1 MDINLEPLPSEF
13 IVDDDGESKLLNFN
27 KDGSLRLIPTGMFKC
42 LKCGAEVKFADREE
56 LEIGYCTACERT
68 SRFKEV
74 TPFPLPGEIFV
85 QNPRPIL
92 LELDFNVFADMMS
105 FVKDYLVYGNEG
117 EYPIYCL
124 GIISTWKPHWFA
136 STPYFQFIGPIES
149 GKTLALEIIKL
160 LSYRGLLGPAVT
172 PAALPRLIEKY
183 RTNLLLDQ
191 AEIKLNNKT
200 EMGQLLQAIFL
211 SGYRRGQY
219 YVTADPNDPSNVII
233 KDIYGFKALAS
244 ERLFSTALTS
254 RSVIF
259 NMKEA
264 TPKKNLYE
272 YTKQEFKYL
281 TKEAFE
287 RIQNIRAQ
295 LLWYHFMVKRPNPVD
310 NPLTGRIGEIF
321 HPMITVASS
330 LGLDTEEIV
339 GFAKEKKKEFLEEMS
354 GTETATIL
362 AYIQRKEYGIDEV
375 KSVKLKEMATDLNL
389 RTQYVGYALQNLS
402 VKRKRSRDGMYID
415 MTEQKTLNHLSF
427 LYKKFGISLPS
438 TTETLDLARNERL
451 DDGESITK
459 PPLSSELQKIKDAIP
474 ENKEAGFKIDLEWL
488 YNNFKNTTIDQ
499 AIQSGLLQKLPDGT
513 YEWSG

>member
-1 MDINLEPLPSEF
+1 MIVELESLPSEF
-13 IVDDDGESKLLNFN
+13 IIDDDDESKLLNFN
-27 KDGSLRLIPTGMFKC
+27 KDGSLRLTPTGMFKC
-42 LKCGAEVKFADREE
+42 LKCAGEVRFADREE

-68 SRFKEV
+68 SKFKEI

-85 QNPRPIL
+85 QNPRPII
-92 LELDFNVFADMMS
+92 LEGEFNVFAEMMD
-105 FVKDYLVYGNEG
+105 FTKKYLVFSNED

-191 AEIKLNNKT
+191 AEIKLNTKT

-219 YVTADPNDPSNVII
+219 YITADPNDPSNVII

-259 NMKEA
+259 NMREA
-264 TPKKNLYE
+264 IPKNKLYE
-272 YTKQEFKYL
+272 YSKQEFKYL

-287 RIQNIRAQ
+287 QLQNIRAQ
-295 LLWYHFMVKRPNPVD
+295 LLWYHFMVKKPNPAS

-330 LGLDTEEIV
+330 LDLDVEEIV
-339 GFAKEKKKEFLEEMS
+339 EFAKLKKKEFLEEMS

-362 AYIQRKEYGIDEV
+362 AYIQRKEYGIDEIE
-375 KSVKLKEMATDLNL
+375 SVQLKEMATDLDL
-389 RTQYVGYALQNLS
+389 RTQHVGYTLRNLGI
-402 VKRKRSRDGMYID
+402 KRKRSREGMYID
-415 MTEQKTLNHLSF
+415 MTEENTLNHLEY
-427 LYKKFGISLPS
+427 LYKKFGVTPDAVIDETQRSLDEP
-438 TTETLDLARNERL
+438 
-451 DDGESITK
+451 I
-459 PPLSSELQKIKDAIP
+459 
-474 ENKEAGFKIDLEWL
+474 KIDSERIEDDD
-488 YNNFKNTTIDQ
+488 K
-499 AIQSGLLQKLPDGT
+499 K
-513 YEWSG
+513 